1 MSPKTGRPIKGSSK
15 KNLALQI
22 RMNKEEMERL
32 DKCVKKMNATRT
44 EAVNVGI
51 QLLKEKLDGK

>member
-32 DKCVKKMNATRT
+32 DECVKKMNATRT
-44 EAVNVGI
+44 EAVNAGI